1 MILSSTSPVTELSLI
16 YQKVNQERM
25 PKGFHKGLCISMMD
39 AIVLKQYKKEHV
51 KQLDCICSDYSEK
64 ICGLAGVSHNLHVS
78 IWDPPV

>member
-51 KQLDCICSDYSEK
+51 KQLESPITFMYPFGIHLFS
-64 ICGLAGVSHNLHVS
+64 L
-78 IWDPPV
+78 

>member
-51 KQLDCICSDYSEK
+51 K
-64 ICGLAGVSHNLHVS
+64 
-78 IWDPPV
+78 